1 MLDSV
6 EALLAIRGD
15 ARSADTAA
23 VPERF
28 TAELNLEDVMLVAR
42 RHFENGQRS
51 GHRIGYRAGRA
62 ASISTADAVLTVV
75 STRLKELQDLLA
87 PPVNCEDKRS
97 RKQLREQACLGLD
110 AIRAGI
116 AVVGVKVQE
125 GAV

>member
-1 MLDSV
+1 MLGSV
-6 EALLAIRGD
+6 EALLAVRGD
-15 ARSADTAA
+15 ARSADTAT

-28 TAELNLEDVMLVAR
+28 TAELNLKDVMLVAG

-62 ASISTADAVLTVV
+62 ASISTADAVV

-87 PPVNCEDKRS
+87 SVDGDKRS
-97 RKQLREQACLGLD
+97 RKELREQACSGID